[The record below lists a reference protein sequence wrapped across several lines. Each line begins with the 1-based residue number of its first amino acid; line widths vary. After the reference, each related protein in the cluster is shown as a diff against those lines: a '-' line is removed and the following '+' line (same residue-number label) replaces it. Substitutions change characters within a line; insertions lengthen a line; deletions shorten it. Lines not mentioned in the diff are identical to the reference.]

1 MHKCIDWWYSDLI
14 RKRENIKG
22 NGEIPIL
29 IKSINEMKKYEV
41 ATCSDGEL
49 YYDLDCNELKE
60 KLNSILNKN
69 DNKVKKGELYV
80 NY

>member
-1 MHKCIDWWYSDLI
+1 
-14 RKRENIKG
+14 
-22 NGEIPIL
+22 
-29 IKSINEMKKYEV
+29 MKKYEA